1 MEQNSPPE
9 KYRETAQKVTRLEI
23 EMATHEV
30 QCEERW
36 KTSFQRLDN
45 IDAVLGKLDSRM
57 SHIGMTVILFLA
69 GVIVTLATLAQ

>member
-1 MEQNSPPE
+1 MEQNNPTD
-9 KYRETAQKVTRLEI
+9 RFLETARKVDILEL

-45 IDAVLGKLDSRM
+45 IDAVLGKMDSRM